1 MIGFKGGS
9 RAPGGA
15 RTGLGKD
22 FAGLVTYLTRGS
34 GSEVDRQR
42 VAWISYRNLDGVAAP
57 APAARLMRAC
67 AGRRPRVAKPVY
79 HFGLSLPASD
89 HLDPEQWNQA
99 VDRVLVRLGLGDHQ
113 ALVVAHGDTDHEH
126 VHVVVNRVAE
136 DGPSWGSY
144 LDNPKVLAA
153 IRDIEIDFGLTRD
166 VARKG
171 GDDVFD
177 AAQLWRRQAA
187 VGEVGESPVPAL
199 ASDAYR
205 QAAGTGRVPLADRAR
220 EDLAAACAAATDWS
234 DLEARLAAR
243 GFGLRAATRH
253 AGLLITDGSGLAA
266 LSHVD
271 PAISG
276 PKLAQRFGET
286 FDDHRRVHPDPP
298 AVQEPE
304 RATMPEPG
312 DSLEDRAAELL
323 DRLTRTRATFTEAD
337 LHRAA
342 FYQPDG
348 IELVRA
354 ALRSDRVLDL
364 GVGGDGGSR
373 YTTRDYL
380 DAEARLL
387 AAAAGLASRERF
399 RLDLAD
405 QAEVAAAD
413 RDRAPRAEPLA
424 GGHGRTAP
432 VEAAAAGD
440 ELAGQSTA
448 ASLSFEQRAAVLHA
462 TAAADLAQ
470 IVGDRDGRAA
480 AAIASAYRERGFE
493 VLGAAPTFHAAA
505 TLESATAVRS
515 QTLGELERS
524 WSAGAGRLDARSV
537 LLLEEAGT
545 LDVRRL
551 GGILAEAG
559 ERGAKVVLLGDPGR
573 MQAIGAGDAFR
584 GLLEQHPGVRL
595 DAPRCQREP
604 WQAAASEQLAAGRVA
619 AALDRYEA
627 AGRLHWTDSRA
638 AAREEL
644 LRAHAGDRRQD
655 PAATRLIVAP
665 DGAEAAMLNAAVR
678 AERLAA
684 GELGPAIRAG
694 GIDLASGDRVV
705 FWRDDRQAGAVAN
718 LDASTAVPVEGVRRG
733 SLGTVVG
740 AERRRVEVRLDDG
753 RRVAFDPVRYRSV
766 GHGYAVT
773 IAQSRAAAA
782 DRVYVLADPRMHRED
797 AVVALS
803 RHRDTLDLYADRAS
817 FPGRELLDRT
827 LSHPGRRDL
836 AGDYAAADLR
846 RAVDRLQDVAAAIA
860 SATRV
865 ERPLR
870 EALAAH
876 EALQRA
882 RQRIVEARRSLS
894 QPADRLYAEPA
905 MALRAL
911 LRDGAAPARLRE
923 GAARDYGALRGRA
936 VFGRADRERAQAAHA
951 VPTLTGR
958 LDAYQ
963 RSLAGLQAAKRQAR
977 ASLERIAVPSLAP
990 APSAAES
997 GLPGTA
1003 ARGLPE
1009 AAAGRLPGAAAT
1021 PAQAATPPR
1030 LPPLAQV
1037 RHELARVDA
1046 DLRGHHQASR
1056 SAQDAVETAIRALGR
1071 PAVDSA
1077 LVLLPPEVAL
1087 PVNLAVRAVE
1097 RALERGPVLGLG
1109 R

>member
-9 RAPGGA
+9 RSPGGA

-22 FAGLVTYLTRGS
+22 FTELVAYLIRGS
-34 GSEVDRQR
+34 RSEADPRR

-57 APAARLMRAC
+57 ASAAQIMRAC
-67 AGRRPRVAKPVY
+67 AGHQLRAAKPVY
-79 HFGLSLPASD
+79 HFGLSLPTSD

-99 VDRVLVRLGLGDHQ
+99 IDQVLLYLGLGGHQ

-126 VHVVVNRVAE
+126 VHVVVNRVGE
-136 DGPSWGSY
+136 DGRPWRPDY
-144 LDNPKVLAA
+144 DNLKVLAA
-153 IRDIEIDFGLTRD
+153 IRDIEIEFGLTR
-166 VARKG
+166 VIAR
-171 GDDVFD
+171 
-177 AAQLWRRQAA
+177 AA
-187 VGEVGESPVPAL
+187 PVPEL
-199 ASDAYR
+199 TASAYR
-205 QAAGTGRVPLADRAR
+205 QAEAAGHPPLADRIR
-220 EDLAAACAAATDWS
+220 DQAAADFAEATGWG

-243 GFGLRAATRH
+243 GFRLRPATRH
-253 AGLLITDGSGLAA
+253 AGLLITDGSRFAA
-266 LSHVD
+266 LSRVD

-276 PKLAQRFGET
+276 PHLARRFGET
-286 FDDHRRVHPDPP
+286 FDDHRRAHPDPP

-304 RATMPEPG
+304 QATMPRSG
-312 DSLEDRAAELL
+312 DGLEHRAAELL

-342 FYQPDG
+342 FYQPDS
-348 IELVRA
+348 IDLVRA

-364 GVGGDGGSR
+364 GAGADGAGR

-387 AAAAGLASRERF
+387 AAAAGLASRDRF
-399 RLDLAD
+399 RLDPAA
-405 QAEVAAAD
+405 QAEVPAAD
-413 RDRAPRAEPLA
+413 RDRAPQAEPFA
-424 GGHGRTAP
+424 AGHGRTAP
-432 VEAAAAGD
+432 VEAPAAGD
-440 ELAGQSTA
+440 DLAGQPA
-448 ASLSFEQRAAVLHA
+448 ASSLSAEQRAAVLHA

-470 IVGDRDGRAA
+470 IVGGDRDGRTAAA
-480 AAIASAYRERGFE
+480 AAIAAAYRERGYE
-493 VLGAAPTFHAAA
+493 VRGAALTDHAAA
-505 TLESATAVRS
+505 ALETAIGVRS
-515 QTLGELERS
+515 QTLADLERS
-524 WSAGAGRLDARSV
+524 WSEGAGRLDARSV
-537 LLLEEAGT
+537 LLLDEAGI

-584 GLLEQHPGVRL
+584 GLLEQHPSVRL

-627 AGRLHWTDSRA
+627 AGRLHWAASRA
-638 AAREEL
+638 AARDEL
-644 LRAHAGDRRQD
+644 LRSHAGDRRQD
-655 PAATRLIVAP
+655 PAATRLILAP
-665 DGAEAAMLNAAVR
+665 DGAEAALLNAAVR
-678 AERLAA
+678 AERFAA

-694 GIDLASGDRVV
+694 GAELASGDRIV
-705 FWRDDRQAGAVAN
+705 FRRDVRQGGAVVD
-718 LDASTAVPVEGVRRG
+718 LDASPGQGVRRG
-733 SLGTVVG
+733 TLGTVTG
-740 AERRRVEVRLDDG
+740 AERHRVEVHLDDG
-753 RRVAFDPVRYRSV
+753 RRVAFDPARCRSV
-766 GHGYAVT
+766 AHGYAVT
-773 IAQSRAAAA
+773 IGQARAAAA
-782 DRVYVLADPRMHRED
+782 DRVYVLADPRMNRDD

-803 RHRDTLDLYADRAS
+803 RHRATLDLYADRAS
-817 FPGRELLDRT
+817 FPGRELLDRA

-860 SATRV
+860 RATRV

-876 EALQRA
+876 ESLQRA
-882 RQRIVEARRSLS
+882 RQRVVEARRSLS
-894 QPADRLYAEPA
+894 QPAAQAYAEPA
-905 MALRAL
+905 MALRTL
-911 LRDGAAPARLRE
+911 LRDPAAPDRLRH
-923 GAARDYGALRGRA
+923 GAARDYGTLRGRA
-936 VFGRADRERAQAAHA
+936 VFGKADRERTQALHA

-977 ASLERIAVPSLAP
+977 ASLERIAGPSLSP
-990 APSAAES
+990 PPSAGAAER
-997 GLPGTA
+997 GLPGAAARAMPGTA
-1003 ARGLPE
+1003 AR
-1009 AAAGRLPGAAAT
+1009 AVPGTAAT
-1021 PAQAATPPR
+1021 PALAASPPS
-1030 LPPLAQV
+1030 LPPPAQL
-1037 RHELARVDA
+1037 RRELARIDA

-1097 RALERGPVLGLG
+1097 RALERGLDLGLG

>member
-1 MIGFKGGS
+1 VIGFKGGS

-22 FAGLVTYLTRGS
+22 FAGLVAYLTRGS
-34 GSEVDRQR
+34 RSEVDPRR
-42 VAWISYRNLDGVAAP
+42 VAWISYRNLDGVADP
-57 APAARLMRAC
+57 AASARLMRAC
-67 AGRRPRVAKPVY
+67 AGQQPRAARPVY

-99 VDRVLVRLGLGDHQ
+99 VDQVLVRLGLGAHQ

-126 VHVVVNRVAE
+126 VHVVVNRVGE
-136 DGPSWGSY
+136 DGRPWNPAF
-144 LDNPKVLAA
+144 DNLRVLAA

-166 VARKG
+166 VAR
-171 GDDVFD
+171 
-177 AAQLWRRQAA
+177 
-187 VGEVGESPVPAL
+187 ESPVPAF

-205 QAAGTGRVPLADRAR
+205 QATGTGRVPLADRAR
-220 EDLAAACAAATDWS
+220 EDLAAAFAAASGWS
-234 DLEARLAAR
+234 DLEARLATR
-243 GFGLRAATRH
+243 GFRLRPATRH
-253 AGLLITDGSGLAA
+253 AGLLVTDGSRFAA
-266 LSHVD
+266 LSRVD

-276 PKLAQRFGET
+276 PKLAERFGET
-286 FDDHRRVHPDPP
+286 FDDHRRAHPDSP
-298 AVQEPE
+298 AVREPE
-304 RATMPEPG
+304 PANLPRPG

-323 DRLTRTRATFTEAD
+323 DRLTRTRATFTETD
-337 LHRAA
+337 LRRATS
-342 FYQPDG
+342 YQQDS
-348 IELVRA
+348 IDLIRA

-364 GVGGDGGSR
+364 GASAEGAGR

-387 AAAAGLASRERF
+387 AAAAGLASRDRF
-399 RLDLAD
+399 RLDPAD
-405 QAEVAAAD
+405 QAEVPAAD
-413 RDRAPRAEPLA
+413 RDRATPAEPF
-424 GGHGRTAP
+424 
-432 VEAAAAGD
+432 AAGD
-440 ELAGQSTA
+440 GRAVPLALAPVVSVVPVVCVVSPTAGDDLAGQPTA
-448 ASLSFEQRAAVLHA
+448 SRLAAEQRAAVLHA

-470 IVGDRDGRAA
+470 VVGGDRDGRSVVAA
-480 AAIASAYRERGFE
+480 AVAATYRERGYE
-493 VLGAAPTFHAAA
+493 VRGAALTVHAAA
-505 TLESATAVRS
+505 ALESATAVRS
-515 QTLGELERS
+515 QTLADLERS
-524 WSAGAGRLDARSV
+524 WSEGAGRLDARSV
-537 LLLEEAGT
+537 LLLDEAGI

-551 GGILAEAG
+551 GGILAEAE

-584 GLLEQHPGVRL
+584 GLLEQHPSVRL
-595 DAPRCQREP
+595 DAPRRQREP
-604 WQAAASEQLAAGRVA
+604 WQAAAAEQLAAGRVA

-627 AGRLHWTDSRA
+627 GGRIHWTASRA

-665 DGAEAAMLNAAVR
+665 DGAEAALLNAAVR
-678 AERLAA
+678 ADRLAA

-694 GIDLASGDRVV
+694 GTELASGDRIVFRRDHRQGSAVV
-705 FWRDDRQAGAVAN
+705 D
-718 LDASTAVPVEGVRRG
+718 LDASSGHGVRRG
-733 SLGTVVG
+733 SLGTVVA

-753 RRVAFDPVRYRSV
+753 RRVAFDPARFRSV
-766 GHGYAVT
+766 AHGYAVT
-773 IAQSRAAAA
+773 IGQSRAAAA
-782 DRVYVLADPRMHRED
+782 DRVYVLADPRMNRED

-803 RHRDTLDLYADRAS
+803 RHRATLDLYADRAS
-817 FPGRELLDRT
+817 FPGRELLDRA

-846 RAVDRLQDVAAAIA
+846 RAVDRLQDVAAAITR
-860 SATRV
+860 ATRV

-876 EALQRA
+876 ESLQRA
-882 RQRIVEARRSLS
+882 RERVVEARRSLS
-894 QPADRLYAEPA
+894 QPAGQVYAEPA
-905 MALRAL
+905 MALRGL
-911 LRDGAAPARLRE
+911 LRDPAAPDRLRG

-936 VFGRADRERAQAAHA
+936 VLGRADRERTRAQHA

-977 ASLERIAVPSLAP
+977 ASLERIAGPTQAASPPSLP
-990 APSAAES
+990 P
-997 GLPGTA
+997 
-1003 ARGLPE
+1003 
-1009 AAAGRLPGAAAT
+1009 
-1021 PAQAATPPR
+1021 PAQLR
-1030 LPPLAQV
+1030 
-1037 RHELARVDA
+1037 RELARVDA
-1046 DLRGHHQASR
+1046 ELRGYQQASR

-1097 RALERGPVLGLG
+1097 RALERGLDLGLG